1 MPKINTKVKYMFKT
15 IMPLSLIIS
24 FRFLGLFIV
33 LPLISVYALSLPGA
47 TPTLVGIVIGGY
59 AITQM
64 IFQVPFG
71 IMSDKLGRKG
81 TIIVGLLLF
90 AIGSIICAIANDM
103 LTLLLGRFLQGAGAI
118 GAVVTAMISDIV
130 REEERPK
137 AMALMGGSIAASFA
151 LAMLAGPLIG
161 AYAGINTLFYLTAFL
176 ALASI
181 YILIK
186 KVPNPPVVTHTY
198 HDHSKISFLANPNL
212 IKMNITN
219 FLQKGMMTFAFMIIP
234 IVLTKH
240 YGWELTDLWKV
251 YLPAMIAGVLA
262 MGPAAVMAEKKG
274 KFKQILLIGIVF
286 FALSYYLIGNSS
298 STPLFLVGVV
308 IFFIGFNMH
317 EPIMQSLTTKYI
329 KVHEK
334 GKVLGVFNS
343 FGYLGTFVGGFVGGM
358 FLQEIDGSFAQSL
371 HNISM
376 VIVGVSILWIVLIA
390 TLPNP
395 LKKKIAYIDLDT
407 IDNTKL
413 NQLDSLSACDE
424 WYINNT
430 ENIIIIKYDADLLS
444 EESLI
449 DTIK

>member
-1 MPKINTKVKYMFKT
+1 MFKT
-15 IMPLSLIIS
+15 IMPLSLIIA

-33 LPLISVYALSLPGA
+33 LPLISVYALNLPGA

-81 TIIVGLLLF
+81 TIITGLLLF
-90 AIGSIICAIANDM
+90 AIGSIVCALSSDM
-103 LTLLLGRFLQGAGAI
+103 LMLLLGRFLQGAGAI

-161 AYAGINTLFYLTAFL
+161 AYSGIDTLFWITAVL
-176 ALASI
+176 ALISI
-181 YILIK
+181 FILIK

-234 IVLTKH
+234 IILTRT
-240 YGWELTDLWKV
+240 YGWEMTDLWKV

-262 MGPAAVMAEKKG
+262 MGPAAVLAEKKG

-286 FALSYYLIGNSS
+286 FALSYYLIGNATSD
-298 STPLFLVGVV
+298 TWFLIGVV
-308 IFFIGFNMH
+308 VFFIGFNMH

-343 FGYLGTFVGGFVGGM
+343 FGYFGTFIGGFIGGI
-358 FLQEIDGSFAQSL
+358 FLIEGLDGSFSESL
-371 HNISM
+371 HDISM
-376 VIVGVSILWIVLIA
+376 FIVIVSILWMVLIA

-395 LKKKIAYIDLDT
+395 LKKKIAYFDLSDK
-407 IDNTKL
+407 DEKKFDLLDGL
-413 NQLDSLSACDE
+413 NGCDE

-444 EESLI
+444 EETLLNN
-449 DTIK
+449 IKI

>member
-1 MPKINTKVKYMFKT
+1 MFKN

-47 TPTLVGIVIGGY
+47 TTTLVGIVIGGY

-71 IMSDKLGRKG
+71 VMSDKLGRKE
-81 TIIVGLLLF
+81 TIIMGLLLF
-90 AIGSIICAIANDM
+90 AIGSIFCAIATDM

-118 GAVVTAMISDIV
+118 GAVVTAMISDLV
-130 REEERPK
+130 KEEQRPK

-151 LAMLAGPLIG
+151 IAMLLGPIIG
-161 AYAGINTLFYLTAFL
+161 AYAGIGSLFWLTALL
-176 ALASI
+176 AIISI
-181 YILIK
+181 FILVK
-186 KVPNPPVVTHTY
+186 YVPNAPHVTHTY
-198 HDHSKISFLANPNL
+198 HNHSKTAFLLQPEL

-234 IVLTKH
+234 IILTKS
-240 YGWELTDLWKV
+240 YNWELTDLWKI

-262 MGPAAVMAEKKG
+262 MGPAAVLAEKKG
-274 KFKQILLIGIVF
+274 KFKEVLLVGIVF
-286 FALSYYLIGNSS
+286 FALSFSFIGYAN
-298 STPLFLVGVV
+298 TQIFFLVGII

-317 EPIMQSLTTKYI
+317 EPIMQSLTTRYI

-343 FGYLGTFVGGFVGGM
+343 FGYLGTFIGGFVGGM
-358 FLQEIDGSFAQSL
+358 YLKEIDGSFIESL

-376 VIVGVSILWIVLIA
+376 VVVAISVAWLFLIF

-395 LKKKIAYIDLDT
+395 LKKKNIYIDIEQCDEDKYSELDT
-407 IDNTKL
+407 LTGVE
-413 NQLDSLSACDE
+413 E
-424 WYINNT
+424 WYLNNT
-430 ENIIIIKYDADLLS
+430 EKLLIVKYDNDIID
-444 EESLI
+444 E
-449 DTIK
+449 DTIKKALQ

>member
-1 MPKINTKVKYMFKT
+1 MFKT

-64 IFQVPFG
+64 IFQIPFG

-90 AIGSIICAIANDM
+90 AIGSIVCAIATDM

-118 GAVVTAMISDIV
+118 GAVVTAMITDVV
-130 REEERPK
+130 REEQRPK

-151 LAMLAGPLIG
+151 IAMLAGPLIG

-176 ALASI
+176 ALFSI
-181 YILIK
+181 YILVA
-186 KVPNPPVVTHTY
+186 KVPNPPKVTHTY
-198 HDHSKISFLANPNL
+198 HNHSKVSFLINPNL

-262 MGPAAVMAEKKG
+262 MGPAAVLAEKKG

-286 FALSYYLIGNSS
+286 FALSYYLIGNS
-298 STPLFLVGVV
+298 TTDTLFLIGVV

-317 EPIMQSLTTKYI
+317 EPIMQSLTTRYI

-334 GKVLGVFNS
+334 GKVLGLFNS

-371 HNISM
+371 HDITM
-376 VIVGVSILWIVLIA
+376 VIVVVSILWMVLIL

-395 LKKKIAYIDLDT
+395 MKKKIAYLDLENLNNSKF
-407 IDNTKL
+407 NTL
-413 NQLDSLSACDE
+413 NDLKGCEE

-430 ENIIIIKYDADLLS
+430 ENIIIVKYDQEFLD
-444 EESLI
+444 EEAI
-449 DTIK
+449 IETIK

>member
-1 MPKINTKVKYMFKT
+1 MFKT
-15 IMPLSLIIS
+15 IMPLSLIIA

-81 TIIVGLLLF
+81 TIITGLLLF
-90 AIGSIICAIANDM
+90 AIGSVICALSNDM
-103 LTLLLGRFLQGAGAI
+103 LMLLLGRFLQGAGAI

-151 LAMLAGPLIG
+151 LAMLVGPLIG
-161 AYAGINTLFYLTAFL
+161 AYAGIDILFWITAVL

-181 YILIK
+181 VILIK
-186 KVPNPPVVTHTY
+186 KVPNPPIVTHTY
-198 HDHSKISFLANPNL
+198 HNHSKISFLANPNL

-234 IVLTKH
+234 IILTRN
-240 YGWELTDLWKV
+240 YDWAMTDLWKV

-262 MGPAAVMAEKKG
+262 MGPAAVLAEKKG

-286 FALSYYLIGNSS
+286 FALSYYLIGNATSD
-298 STPLFLVGVV
+298 TLFLIGVV
-308 IFFIGFNMH
+308 VFFIGFNMH

-343 FGYLGTFVGGFVGGM
+343 FGYLGTFIGGFVGGI
-358 FLQEIDGSFAQSL
+358 FLIEGIDGSFTDSL
-371 HNISM
+371 HDISM
-376 VIVGVSILWIVLIA
+376 FIVVISIIWMILIA

-395 LKKKIAYIDLDT
+395 LKKKIAYLDLSDK
-407 IDNTKL
+407 DEKKFNS
-413 NQLDSLSACDE
+413 LDSLNGCDE

-430 ENIIIIKYDADLLS
+430 ENIIIIKYDAELLS
-444 EESLI
+444 EETLI
-449 DTIK
+449 EHIKI

>member
-1 MPKINTKVKYMFKT
+1 MFKN

-47 TPTLVGIVIGGY
+47 TTTLVGIVIGGY

-71 IMSDKLGRKG
+71 IISDKLGRKE
-81 TIIVGLLLF
+81 TIIMGLLLF
-90 AIGSIICAIANDM
+90 AIGSILCAIATDM

-118 GAVVTAMISDIV
+118 GAVVTAMISDLV
-130 REEERPK
+130 REEQRPK

-151 LAMLAGPLIG
+151 LAMLLGPIIG
-161 AYAGINTLFYLTAFL
+161 AYAGIGSLFWLTALL
-176 ALASI
+176 AISSI
-181 YILIK
+181 LILIK
-186 KVPNPPVVTHTY
+186 LVPNTPHVTHTY
-198 HDHSKISFLANPNL
+198 HNHSKTAFLVKPEL

-234 IVLTKH
+234 IILTKSFD
-240 YGWELTDLWKV
+240 WQLTDLWKI

-274 KFKQILLIGIVF
+274 KFKEVLLLGIIF
-286 FALSYYLIGNSS
+286 FALSFSFIGYATTQIFFLIGII
-298 STPLFLVGVV
+298 

-317 EPIMQSLTTKYI
+317 EPIMQSLTTRYI

-334 GKVLGVFNS
+334 GKVLGLFNS
-343 FGYLGTFVGGFVGGM
+343 FGYLGTFVGGFVGGVY
-358 FLQEIDGSFAQSL
+358 LKEIDGSYIQSL
-371 HNISM
+371 HDISIVVV
-376 VIVGVSILWIVLIA
+376 VISILWLLLIA

-395 LKKKIAYIDLDT
+395 LKKKNLYLTIEDCNENKYTALD
-407 IDNTKL
+407 KL
-413 NQLDSLSACDE
+413 NGIDE
-424 WYINNT
+424 WYLNNT
-430 ENIIIIKYDADLLS
+430 EKLLIVKYNQ
-444 EESLI
+444 ELI
-449 DTIK
+449 DEETIKKTIN